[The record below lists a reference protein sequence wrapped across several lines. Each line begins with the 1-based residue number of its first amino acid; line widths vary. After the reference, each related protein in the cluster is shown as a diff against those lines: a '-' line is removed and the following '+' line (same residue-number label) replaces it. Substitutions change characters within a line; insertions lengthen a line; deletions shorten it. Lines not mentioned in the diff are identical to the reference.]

1 MPMWVWI
8 AIGVGCFL
16 VLSLLA
22 AFALT
27 LILEAIA
34 RRMTEP
40 YESEVWSTLPPA
52 RMSENVTQARP

>member
-1 MPMWVWI
+1 MWVWI
-8 AIGVGCFL
+8 AIAVGCFL
-16 VLSLLA
+16 VMSLLA
-22 AFALT
+22 GFALA
-27 LILEAIA
+27 LILGAIA